1 MPVIFLLVE
10 SPEDAAFLSDLYTT
24 HQRLIYSTAAK
35 YAPKQHDKE
44 DIAQDAL
51 VKMVKYIS
59 SLRKLDRCA
68 LASAVVIITRS
79 TAINFVKHQ
88 NVVQKH
94 RTHAD
99 WDLDEI
105 PPGNDVI
112 TVEDMVA
119 LSEHKNC
126 LDKIWPR
133 LSETDRFLLE
143 GKYIL
148 GLNDAE
154 LAGFVGCKPGSI
166 RMKLTRARRNALAEL
181 KRIDFC
187 YDPS

>member
-1 MPVIFLLVE
+1 MIPVIFLLIE
-10 SPEDAAFLSDLYTT
+10 SPEDAAFLNNLYND
-24 HQRLIYSTAAK
+24 HMRLMYATAAK
-35 YAPKQHDKE
+35 YATKQQDKE
-44 DIAQDAL
+44 DIVQDTL

-59 SLRKLDRCA
+59 SLRKLDRCT
-68 LASAVVIITRS
+68 LPSAVVILTRN
-79 TAINFVKHQ
+79 TAINFAKHQ
-88 NVVQKH
+88 KVVQKH
-94 RTHAD
+94 HIRTD
-99 WDLDEI
+99 WDPDEL

-119 LSEHKNC
+119 LSEYKDC

-154 LAGFVGCKPGSI
+154 LAEFVGCKPGSI

-187 YDPS
+187 YD